1 MCNVTCKGCNR
12 TTGIC
17 DIGCKPG
24 WRDIYCHKG
33 IFFNIH
39 VKLKLTR
46 NCLNRRILFILIMIS
61 KSFKLV
67 HISFSKATYVFIIC
81 YILCHKIQYFTIECS
96 AGSYGVNCASTCG
109 QCLNEKVCNHET
121 GSCDEGC
128 QTGYKGPTCKTGIQ
142 CERFLSKNNASKIMC
157 YLFMVSS
164 AATCV
169 LDIDRHWRLQYPITM
184 LLSYMFSRQKSFLF
198 IFYI

>member
-17 DIGCKPG
+17 DIGCKSG

-33 IFFNIH
+33 IFFHIH
-39 VKLKLTR
+39 VQLKLTR

-61 KSFKLV
+61 KLFKLV
-67 HISFSKATYVFIIC
+67 NISFSKATYVFIIC
-81 YILCHKIQYFTIECS
+81 YILCHKIQYFAIECS

-121 GSCDEGC
+121 GSCDQGC
-128 QTGYKGPTCKTGIQ
+128 QPGYKGPTCKTGIQ
-142 CERFLSKNNASKIMC
+142 CERFLNKNNTSKIIC
-157 YLFMVSS
+157 YVFMVSS
-164 AATCV
+164 AASCV
-169 LDIDRHWRLQYPITM
+169 
-184 LLSYMFSRQKSFLF
+184 
-198 IFYI
+198 